1 KIGWCPEF
9 FFAHF
14 ELLKAIG
21 GFLLGLEILSG
32 MVLRMLF
39 PTTQTVKAET
49 AISDDWLTPRRF
61 AAFLAVFVLASW
73 PQVFFGLQT
82 FVFRDFGYYGYPIAF
97 HLRESFWHGDIP
109 LLNPLSY
116 CGSPFLAQWNTQVL
130 YPLNLFYVLLPLS
143 WSLAVFCLLHLYLG
157 GFGM

>member
-1 KIGWCPEF
+1 
-9 FFAHF
+9 
-14 ELLKAIG
+14 
-21 GFLLGLEILSG
+21 
-32 MVLRMLF
+32 
-39 PTTQTVKAET
+39 
-49 AISDDWLTPRRF
+49 RRF

-97 HLRESFWHGDIP
+97 HLRESFWHGEIP
-109 LLNPLSY
+109 LWNPLSY

-157 GFGM
+157 GFGMFFLARRWTGNSLAAAVAGIAFAFSGLTL